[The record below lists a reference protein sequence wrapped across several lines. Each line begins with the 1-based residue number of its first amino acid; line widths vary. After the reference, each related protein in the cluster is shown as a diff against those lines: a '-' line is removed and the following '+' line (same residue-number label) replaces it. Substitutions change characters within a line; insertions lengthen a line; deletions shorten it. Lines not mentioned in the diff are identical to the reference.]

1 MANKAQLILCPIRKC
16 GCEDVSCD
24 GVLPV
29 HAHEDGQEY
38 DDGDT
43 RYRLVCFKGDTPYE
57 LPDSYT
63 QEELKQLIAE
73 YEHGRKS
80 DAPNPVAMG
89 HGGDEQKIV
98 EQQTEEEKQQ
108 SQRHKRGGESAYA
121 GKTVAGF
128 TVDQDSTRVTVKGRT
143 FKISHNA
150 DKNLIDQVISAVQNC
165 QQGFSIHL
173 PPKEYNALSPD
184 GKCFAALFVVREV
197 RKGKGNRKYT
207 GYACLK

>member
-73 YEHGRKS
+73 YEHGRKF
-80 DAPNPVAMG
+80 DALNPVAMG

-108 SQRHKRGGESAYA
+108 SKRHKRGGESAYA

-128 TVDQDSTRVTVKGRT
+128 TVDQDSTKVTVKGRT

-173 PPKEYNALSPD
+173 PPKEYYALSPD
-184 GKCFAALFVVREV
+184 GKRFAALFVVREI
-197 RKGKGNRKYT
+197 RKGKGNKKYT
-207 GYACLK
+207 GYARLK

>member
-73 YEHGRKS
+73 YEHGRKF
-80 DAPNPVAMG
+80 DALNPVAMG

-108 SQRHKRGGESAYA
+108 SKRHKRGGESAYA

-128 TVDQDSTRVTVKGRT
+128 TVDQDSTKLTVNGRT
-143 FKISHNA
+143 FAPSHKA
-150 DKNLIDQVISAVQNC
+150 DWHLIDQVISATSNC
-165 QQGFSIHL
+165 QRNFCIRLSA
-173 PPKEYNALSPD
+173 KEYNALSQE
-184 GKCFAALFVVREV
+184 GKVFAALFVVRQKL
-197 RKGKGNRKYT
+197 KGKGNKTYT
-207 GYACLK
+207 GFARLK

>member
-1 MANKAQLILCPIRKC
+1 MANKAQLILCPIREC

-29 HAHEDGQEY
+29 HAHENGQEY

-43 RYRLVCFKGDTPYE
+43 RYCLVCFKGDTPYE

-73 YEHGRKS
+73 YEHGRKF
-80 DAPNPVAMG
+80 DALNPVAMG

-108 SQRHKRGGESAYA
+108 SKRHKRGGESAYA

-128 TVDQDSTRVTVKGRT
+128 TVDQDSTKVTVKGRT

-184 GKCFAALFVVREV
+184 GKRFAALFVVREI
-197 RKGKGNRKYT
+197 RKGKGNKKYT

>member
-1 MANKAQLILCPIRKC
+1 MANKAQLILCPIREC

-29 HAHEDGQEY
+29 HAHENGQEY

-43 RYRLVCFKGDTPYE
+43 RYCLVCFKGDTPYE

-63 QEELKQLIAE
+63 QEELEQLITE
-73 YEHGRKS
+73 YEHRRKS
-80 DAPNPVAMG
+80 ETPKPLVMG

-98 EQQTEEEKQQ
+98 EQQTEEEKLQ
-108 SQRHKRGGESAYA
+108 SKRHKRGGESAYA

-128 TVDQDSTRVTVKGRT
+128 TVDQDSTKVTVKGRT

-184 GKCFAALFVVREV
+184 GKRFAALFVVREI
-197 RKGKGNRKYT
+197 RKGKGNKKYT